1 MDSRKVLSF
10 PARPSTQPSV
20 SIHPDLWAD
29 TIRPTDSRDMR
40 LDKIAAL
47 RAAVAVG
54 TYRVSSADL
63 AEKLI
68 HHIRGN
74 A

>member
-1 MDSRKVLSF
+1 MDSQKVLSF
-10 PARPSTQPSV
+10 PARSATKPTV
-20 SIHPDLWAD
+20 SIHSDLWAD

-47 RAAVAVG
+47 RAAIAAG
-54 TYRVSSADL
+54 TYRVSSANL
-63 AEKLI
+63 AEKVI
-68 HHIRGN
+68 SHMRGN